1 MTTTPDIAHSFAYQA
16 QTPDGLRMS
25 GTVDAQ
31 DVGEATRRLVE
42 LGLRVIEISP
52 ADARPARPRALRAS
66 DFAAFNQQLATL
78 AKAGLP
84 LEHGLRLI
92 AADLRSGRLSRTIEL
107 VALELERGTPL
118 PEAFEKHSRQFPPL
132 YGRLV
137 GAGVRSG
144 NLPGVL
150 FNLGRHLELV
160 QRLRESLWRAMAYP
174 LAILIGL
181 ALVLAVIGRYVL
193 PKFEEV
199 YRDFRLQLPSVT
211 EALLVVGQYVP
222 YIAAAIVIVALG
234 VPLLW
239 MMLKAAGREGALT
252 DFIARYVPVVGPVI
266 RRSLAAR
273 WCDLLRVAIAS
284 GMDLPAAI
292 RLASEATGSPA
303 LIKDGE
309 QLAGQLEAGQPP
321 EPRRHAMLPPS
332 VPATIQFSA
341 GFNDLPSTL
350 DALSEMSQRQA
361 ELRVAAI
368 PTIITPAF
376 VLGIG
381 FAVGFIVLGLL
392 APILSLIQSLTSGG
406 KS

>member
-1 MTTTPDIAHSFAYQA
+1 MTTTTEIAHSFAYQA

-25 GTVDAQ
+25 GSVDAQ

-52 ADARPARPRALRAS
+52 SAERPPRPRALRAS

-181 ALVLAVIGRYVL
+181 ALVLSVIGRYVL
-193 PKFEEV
+193 PKFEDV
-199 YRDFRLQLPSVT
+199 YRDFHLQLPSVT
-211 EALLVVGQYVP
+211 QALLDVGRFVP
-222 YIAAAIVIVALG
+222 YAAIAIFAIALG

-239 MMLKAAGREGALT
+239 MVLKSAGREGTLT
-252 DFIARYVPVVGPVI
+252 DLIARYVPVVGPVI

-284 GMDLPAAI
+284 GMDLPAAL

-309 QLAGQLEAGQPP
+309 QLAGQLESGQPL
-321 EPRRHAMLPPS
+321 EPRHHAMLPAS

-350 DALSEMSQRQA
+350 DALSDMSQRQA

-368 PTIITPAF
+368 PTILTPAF

-392 APILSLIQSLTSGG
+392 APIIGLIQGMTGG
-406 KS
+406 GH

>member
-1 MTTTPDIAHSFAYQA
+1 MTTTTDIAHSFAYQG

-42 LGLRVIEISP
+42 LGLRVTEIAP
-52 ADARPARPRALRAS
+52 AAQRPPRPRALRAS

-92 AADLRSGRLSRTIEL
+92 AADLRAGRLSRTIEL

-160 QRLRESLWRAMAYP
+160 QRLRESLWRALAYP
-174 LAILIGL
+174 IAILLGL
-181 ALVLAVIGRYVL
+181 GVVLSVIGIYVL
-193 PKFEEV
+193 PKFEDV
-199 YRDFRLQLPSVT
+199 YRDFGLRLPEVT
-211 EALLVVGQYVP
+211 RLLLKTAHYVP
-222 YIAAAIVIVALG
+222 YAAIAVFVVAIGL
-234 VPLLW
+234 PLLW
-239 MMLKAAGREGALT
+239 LALRAAGREGVVT
-252 DFIARYVPVVGPVI
+252 DFVARFVPVVGPVI

-303 LIKDGE
+303 LIRDGE
-309 QLAGQLEAGQPP
+309 QLASQLESGQPL

-332 VPATIQFSA
+332 VPATIQFSS

-368 PTIITPAF
+368 PAIVTPAF

-392 APILSLIQSLTSGG
+392 APIIALIQGITG
-406 KS
+406 K